1 MYGSLGAMSC
11 MEQMYG
17 PDGVESC
24 MVVRC
29 EVVYGPDC
37 VESYMVVRCEVVY
50 GTDGVES
57 CMVHEVRCRVWKR
70 CMDQMVS
77 IRVWWW
83 VAKSCIVQKG
93 VESCMVVRCEVVY
106 GTLVWNREYH
116 AWNMWFQCCMKQEVT
131 GNICKRKHRVQQF
144 VIFP

>member
-1 MYGSLGAMSC
+1 MSC
-11 MEQMYG
+11 MEQMYR

-77 IRVWWW
+77 IRVWW
-83 VAKSCIVQKG
+83 
-93 VESCMVVRCEVVY
+93 
-106 GTLVWNREYH
+106 
-116 AWNMWFQCCMKQEVT
+116 
-131 GNICKRKHRVQQF
+131 
-144 VIFP
+144 